1 MDRIGDAPPGG
12 DENLGPTIIIINSIV
27 FTASSL
33 IVILRT
39 FTRLSL
45 TKNFGWDDAVM
56 VLTQLINACGM
67 GFVGAEV
74 SNGLGRKR
82 FYLAPGGYKKFLK
95 YDYLDWVQVFLT
107 LMLSKIS
114 ICLFLLRLSS
124 FRRIRL
130 GLHAMNIFLVTSHIP
145 LTFLIIFQCNPVSKY
160 WRNPNDGPGSCFSK
174 DTVAHIIIVQGV
186 FSIVSDFVLAGF
198 PVLLLWN
205 VQLSKRTKVGLCML
219 MGLGVVTAGICIGRT
234 ALSGQIKSMDVSW
247 AGVPNALC
255 RVFEIN
261 LGIIAAC
268 IPIMKPF
275 LRYVK
280 ARVTG
285 QDPHDI
291 LYRTRTLQ
299 TPSVSHSNSHSAWYH
314 PRFRFGSRK
323 FGSTSEKLEPWKSG
337 PYNPAQEPAS
347 NQDIETQQSLGLPIE
362 GPMDT
367 YIEAGMA
374 SVMHK
379 DSNRSMHSQL
389 DPTFFVQDRV

>member
-1 MDRIGDAPPGG
+1 MDRVGEAPKGG
-12 DENLGPTIIIINSIV
+12 DENLGPTIIIINVIV
-27 FTASSL
+27 FVASTL
-33 IVILRT
+33 IVIVRI
-39 FTRLSL
+39 FTRLCL

-56 VLTQLINACGM
+56 VLTQVINACGM

-82 FYLAPGGYKKFLK
+82 YYLASGSYKKFLK

-107 LMLSKIS
+107 LLLSKIS

-130 GLHAMNIFLVTSHIP
+130 ALHGMNIFLITSHIP
-145 LTFLIIFQCNPVSKY
+145 LTFLIIFQCNPISKY
-160 WRNPNDGPGSCFSK
+160 WRNPLEGPGNCFDK
-174 DTVAHIIIVQGV
+174 DTVATIIIIQGV

-198 PVLLLWN
+198 PIVLLWN

-219 MGLGVVTAGICIGRT
+219 MGLGVITAGICIGRT
-234 ALSGQIKSMDVSW
+234 ALSGQVKSMDVSW
-247 AGVPNALC
+247 AGIPNALA

-268 IPIMKPF
+268 MPIMKPF

-280 ARVTG
+280 ARATG

-291 LYRTRTLQ
+291 LYRTQ
-299 TPSVSHSNSHSAWYH
+299 TPRTPSMSHSHSTWYS
-314 PRFRFGSRK
+314 RFRFGSRRI
-323 FGSTSEKLEPWKSG
+323 GSTSDKSGPWKNG
-337 PYNPAQEPAS
+337 PYNPTKEPPS
-347 NQDIETQQSLGLPIE
+347 NNHLATQQSLALPLE
-362 GPMDT
+362 GPRVDT
-367 YIEAGMA
+367 YIEAGLA
-374 SVMHK
+374 PVMHK
-379 DSNRSMHSQL
+379 ESNRSMHSQL

>member
-1 MDRIGDAPPGG
+1 MDRVGEAPAGG
-12 DENLGPTIIIINSIV
+12 DENLGPTIIIINIIV
-27 FTASSL
+27 LTASTL

-56 VLTQLINACGM
+56 VLTQVINACGM

-82 FYLAPGGYKKFLK
+82 YYLAPGSYKKFLK
-95 YDYLDWVQVFLT
+95 YDYLDWAQVFLT

-124 FRRIRL
+124 FRKIRL
-130 GLHAMNIFLVTSHIP
+130 GLHAMNVFLIISHIP
-145 LTFLIIFQCNPVSKY
+145 LTFIFIFQCSPVSKY
-160 WRNPNDGPGSCFSK
+160 WRNPNEGSGTCYSK

-186 FSIVSDFVLAGF
+186 FSIVSDFVLALF
-198 PVLLLWN
+198 PILLLWN
-205 VQLSKRTKVGLCML
+205 VQLSKRTKLGLCML
-219 MGLGVVTAGICIGRT
+219 MGLGVITAGICIGRT
-234 ALSGQIKSMDVSW
+234 ALSGQVKSMDVSW

-268 IPIMKPF
+268 MPIMKPF
-275 LRYVK
+275 IRYVK
-280 ARVTG
+280 ARATG

-291 LYRTRTLQ
+291 LYRTRSLP
-299 TPSVSHSNSHSAWYH
+299 TPSMSHSQSQSAWYS
-314 PRFRFGSRK
+314 RFRFGSRK
-323 FGSTSEKLEPWKSG
+323 LGSTSDQSGPWKNG
-337 PYNPAQEPAS
+337 PYNSAKEPPLE
-347 NQDIETQQSLGLPIE
+347 QDLTTQQSLALPLQ
-362 GPMDT
+362 GSKVDT
-367 YIEAGMA
+367 YIEAGLA
-374 SVMHK
+374 PVMHK
-379 DSNRSMHSQL
+379 ESDRSMHSQL